1 MKNLSFF
8 VSCPRGLESVLVE
21 ELTELG
27 ISQPQPA
34 HSGVVFMGPPEQA
47 MRVNLESRIA
57 SRVLWKILEA
67 RYHSEEDIYRAT
79 MGLPWDQWMTTEQ
92 TLKVET
98 NARHCPLKSLDF
110 VNLRIKDAV
119 CDLFRRKT
127 GKRPSVSTRNPEFR
141 IHAYL
146 DERMFSLY
154 LDTSGESLFRR
165 GLRPASGEAP
175 LKKNLAAGLL
185 RIAGW
190 HPGIPLLDP
199 FCGSGTLLQEAAEWS
214 LDRAP
219 GLNRTFGF
227 QHFQHWNQEV
237 WKELHQK
244 ALDRAQ
250 PAIALPL
257 WGYDLK
263 GDALVAA
270 QANLHAAGLDEVVQ
284 WKQVNALESSP
295 PAAEGLMVTNPPY
308 GIRLAESDAPES
320 FYSAWGATLKQR
332 YSGWTACIFT
342 ARMDLPRLLRL
353 KETRR
358 TPLFNG
364 ALECRL
370 FRFPLIEGS
379 NRRPTGPV
387 TPL

>member
-1 MKNLSFF
+1 MTDTLSFF
-8 VSCPRGLESVLVE
+8 APCPRGLEPVLVE
-21 ELTELG
+21 ELAALG
-27 ISQPQPA
+27 IADAKHA
-34 HSGVVFMGPPEQA
+34 HSGVTFSGSPLDA

-57 SRVLWKILEA
+57 SRVLWKLLQA
-67 RYHSEEDIYRAT
+67 RYRSEDDIYRAT
-79 MGLPWDQWMTTEQ
+79 LTLPWTEWMNADQS
-92 TLKVET
+92 LKVET

-110 VNLRIKDAV
+110 VTLRIKDAA
-119 CDLFRRKT
+119 CDAFRLKT
-127 GKRPSVSTRNPEFR
+127 GKRPSVNTRNPDFR

-146 DERMFSLY
+146 DDQTFSLY

-175 LKKNLAAGLL
+175 IKKNLAAGLL
-185 RIAGW
+185 RLAEW
-190 HPGIPLLDP
+190 KPGIPLLDP

-214 LDRAP
+214 LNRAP
-219 GLNRTFGF
+219 GLNRHFGF
-227 QHFQHWNQEV
+227 EQFKHWDLAP
-237 WKELHQK
+237 WKSLLAE
-244 ALDRAQ
+244 AQ
-250 PAIALPL
+250 ARSLPAAPLPL

-270 QANLHAAGLDEVVQ
+270 RANLEAAGLTEVVQ

-295 PAAEGLMVTNPPY
+295 PTAEGLLVTNPPY
-308 GIRLAESDAPES
+308 GIRLSEGSAPEE

-332 YSGWTACIFT
+332 YSGWTASIFT

-370 FRFPLIEGS
+370 FRFPLVAGS
-379 NRRPTGPV
+379 NRKT
-387 TPL
+387 

>member
-1 MKNLSFF
+1 MENLSFF
-8 VSCPRGLESVLVE
+8 VSCPRGLEPALVE

-27 ISQPQPA
+27 IPHPQTA
-34 HSGVVFMGPPEQA
+34 NSGATFLGSPEQA
-47 MRVNLESRIA
+47 MRVNLESRVA
-57 SRVLWKILEA
+57 SRVLWKVLETHY
-67 RYHSEEDIYRAT
+67 RQEEDLYRAT
-79 MGLPWDQWMTTEQ
+79 LGLPWTDWMTAEQ

-119 CDLFRRKT
+119 CDLFRDKT
-127 GKRPSVSTRNPEFR
+127 GKRPSVNTRNPDFR

-146 DERMFSLY
+146 DDRTFSLY

-185 RIAGW
+185 RLAGW
-190 HPGIPLLDP
+190 RPGTPLLDP

-214 LDRAP
+214 LDHAP
-219 GLNRTFGF
+219 GLHRPFGF
-227 QHFQHWNQEV
+227 QQFKHWNQQQ
-237 WKELHQK
+237 WQALHQQ
-244 ALDRAQ
+244 ALARVK
-250 PAIALPL
+250 PVTPLPL
-257 WGYDLK
+257 WGFDLK

-270 QANLHAAGLDEVVQ
+270 RANMQAAGLEEAVQ

-295 PAAEGLMVTNPPY
+295 PVAEGLLVTNPPY
-308 GIRLAESDAPES
+308 GIRLAESDAPEN
-320 FYSAWGATLKQR
+320 FYLAWGAALKQR
-332 YSGWTACIFT
+332 YMGWTACIFT

-358 TPLFNG
+358 TPLYNG

-370 FRFPLIEGS
+370 FRFPLVEGS
-379 NRRPTGPV
+379 NRRPQG
-387 TPL
+387 L